1 MPSVQTP
8 PLTEL
13 QQQIEA
19 ALDPADTR
27 LCVRRIKD
35 LLSAAVEEGRLTLP
49 GRFREAKPDHYAR
62 RVLFSN
68 PDLHYSAVVMT
79 WGPGQGTAVHDHAG
93 IWCVEVVVEGEMDV
107 TQYELEEERGGLYR
121 FHPQPKI
128 HARVGSAGCLIPPFE
143 HHVLANA
150 LDRPSLT
157 LHVYGGEIN
166 RCNVYLPR
174 PDGWYERQERDLSY
188 DE

>member
-1 MPSVQTP
+1 MPVQTP
-8 PLTEL
+8 LATL
-13 QQQIEA
+13 QQQIED
-19 ALDPADTR
+19 ALDPKDPR
-27 LCVRRIKD
+27 LSVERVKEI
-35 LLSAAVEEGRLTLP
+35 LSAAVQEGRVALP
-49 GRFREAKPDHYAR
+49 DAFHEARADHYAR
-62 RVLFSN
+62 RVLFAN
-68 PDLHYSAVVMT
+68 PALGYSAVVMT

-93 IWCVEVVVEGEMDV
+93 IWCVEVVVEGQMDV
-107 TQYELEEERGGLYR
+107 TQYELDEERAGLYR
-121 FHPQPKI
+121 FHPHPKV

-174 PDGWYERQERDLSY
+174 GDGWYERQERALSY
-188 DE
+188 D